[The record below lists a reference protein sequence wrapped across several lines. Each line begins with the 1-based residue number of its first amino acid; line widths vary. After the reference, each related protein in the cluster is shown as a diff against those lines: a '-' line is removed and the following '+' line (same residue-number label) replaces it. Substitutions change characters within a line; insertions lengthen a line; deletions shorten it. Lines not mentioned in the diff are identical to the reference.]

1 METKKKR
8 TKCETS
14 SRHTIILNSLNPRE
28 KIIFDFLSNQ
38 YNKSDSVKD
47 ILYEYIIINNLQV
60 NIQPIISK
68 DEVNSNKVISSLSN
82 EDKYNTSDNTVIEN
96 TVISECVQD
105 DNMQQSK
112 DTSNDNDFNID
123 LDNIED
129 EEVKVDTGKDNKD
142 ATKNA
147 MNYLLSM

>member
-28 KIIFDFLSNQ
+28 KVIFDFLSNQ

-47 ILYEYIIINNLQV
+47 IVYEYIITNNLQV